1 MLTELGLKIRPE
13 LLPATATRKH
23 SVGWYVHTV
32 WVSFSWRGRWRRE
45 TGRTAG
51 KQQKDFGASQKSV
64 YLDRLLAREGLEKL
78 GVCKA
83 LQTGDTEMATV

>member
-1 MLTELGLKIRPE
+1 M
-13 LLPATATRKH
+13 ARKM
-23 SVGWYVHTV
+23 
-32 WVSFSWRGRWRRE
+32 E
-45 TGRTAG
+45 TGNWAQPG
-51 KQQKDFGASQKSV
+51 KQQKDFGALQKSV